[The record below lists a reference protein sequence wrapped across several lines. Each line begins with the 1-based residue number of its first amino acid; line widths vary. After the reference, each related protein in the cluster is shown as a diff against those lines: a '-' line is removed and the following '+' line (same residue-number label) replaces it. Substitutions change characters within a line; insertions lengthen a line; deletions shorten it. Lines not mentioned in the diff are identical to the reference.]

1 MPPCARKSR
10 SSECTAAR
18 KLSIHGLAVEI
29 DCQVSGL
36 NPTIGRLL
44 GSFDAGEFPARSPVS
59 RGSVVPYLGTE
70 VARRL
75 PSSAVPLHAPGDL
88 TEIYVQDERAWVFD
102 ERWGMS
108 EINHLKAQWKSWI
121 VPQPR
126 LDTVRLT
133 ELSVLR
139 PLAMLLKNRGL
150 HLLPAAAA
158 ARDGFALLAIS
169 PFGLE
174 RELAALL
181 DARYRIIGQ
190 RWTALREDEG
200 RLTLLGMPGVV
211 QQRPAG
217 IGMKGDWIDLTAS
230 NPLSTQQQAVC
241 SAVMIIDAG
250 RRSRATMSPWSP
262 ADAATVL
269 RLAWPLPELHP
280 NRRRAALASRI
291 AQICPCHRVRLSHEP
306 REWLSL
312 LESLRSAATPLRK
325 AA

>member
-1 MPPCARKSR
+1 MSSCARKTR
-10 SSECTAAR
+10 SSKTGVGR
-18 KLSIHGLAVEI
+18 KLSIHGFPVEL
-29 DCQVSGL
+29 DCQVAGL

-44 GSFDAGEFPARSPVS
+44 GSFDAGELAADSPVT
-59 RGSVVPYLGTE
+59 RGCVVPYVGAE

-75 PSSAVPLHAPGDL
+75 PSSAIPLHAPGEL
-88 TEIYVQDERAWVFD
+88 TEIYGQDERAWVFD

-108 EINHLKAQWKSWI
+108 EINVLKAQWKSWI

-126 LDTVRLT
+126 LDPVRLT

-158 ARDGFALLAIS
+158 AREGFALLAIS

-174 RELAALL
+174 RELSALL
-181 DARYRIIGQ
+181 EARYRIIAQ
-190 RWTALREDEG
+190 RWTALREDDG
-200 RLTLLGMPGVV
+200 RLMLLGMPGVV

-217 IGMKGDWIDLTAS
+217 TGMKGDWIDLTSS
-230 NPLSTQQQAVC
+230 NPLSMQQQAAC

-250 RRSRATMSPWSP
+250 RRSRAAMSAWSP

-280 NRRRAALASRI
+280 SRRRAQF
-291 AQICPCHRVRLSHEP
+291 AQRVAQLCPCHRVQLSHEP
-306 REWLSL
+306 REWVSL
-312 LESLRSAATPLRK
+312 LESLRSVAPMRQAA
-325 AA
+325 